1 MIIMKF
7 GGSSLQTVERI
18 REVAAIIQKH
28 LDRAPLVVLSA
39 MGETTN
45 HLLEAGTRALS
56 QRGIDS
62 KIESFHREI
71 LKALDLPYRLIEGL
85 FLELHALLK
94 GISLVQELTGKT
106 RDALVSYGERL
117 SCVIFSAYLNQ
128 VGISSC
134 SLTGWEAGIVTTSD
148 FTKAEVLP
156 ESYDRIRA
164 FLKRREG
171 VVPVIT
177 GFIAKDQEG
186 HVTTLGRGGSDLTAS
201 VIGKAL
207 HVEEIQLWKDVD
219 GILTADPR
227 LVPKAHPVVQL
238 SFAEASELAYFGAK
252 VLHPSAILPAMCAS
266 IPVRVKNHRDPY
278 HPGTLIINTSSE
290 SSSSVVAIAHKSHL
304 PKSRTA

>member
-1 MIIMKF
+1 M
-7 GGSSLQTVERI
+7 
-18 REVAAIIQKH
+18 
-28 LDRAPLVVLSA
+28 
-39 MGETTN
+39 
-45 HLLEAGTRALS
+45 
-56 QRGIDS
+56 
-62 KIESFHREI
+62 
-71 LKALDLPYRLIEGL
+71 
-85 FLELHALLK
+85 
-94 GISLVQELTGKT
+94 
-106 RDALVSYGERL
+106 
-117 SCVIFSAYLNQ
+117 
-128 VGISSC
+128 
-134 SLTGWEAGIVTTSD
+134 
-148 FTKAEVLP
+148 
-156 ESYDRIRA
+156 
-164 FLKRREG
+164 
-171 VVPVIT
+171 IT

-290 SSSSVVAIAHKSHL
+290 SSSSVVAIAHKSHQTL
-304 PKSRTA
+304 VHITSTRMLGQPGFLAHVFQIFADLKLSVDVIATSEVSVSLTLSHSSTILVLEEKLKKIAHVKMEDSKSIVSLVGKKEGSGALLESVMRILNQEQIEVQMISYGASKINTSLVIDDSVVERCIKALYQHFFQGEIVCELR